1 MVKHLRQRR
10 KMTQAQL
17 AEKAGIHRIYVA
29 HFEAATKMPSLATLE
44 RLAKALGVKV
54 GKLLD

>member
-17 AEKAGIHRIYVA
+17 AEEAGIHRIYVA
-29 HFEAATKMPSLATLE
+29 QIEAATKTPSLATLE

>member
-29 HFEAATKMPSLATLE
+29 HIEAATKTPSLAMLE

>member
-17 AEKAGIHRIYVA
+17 AEKAGIHRIYA
-29 HFEAATKMPSLATLE
+29 AQIEAATKTPSLATLE
-44 RLAKALGVKV
+44 RLALGVKV